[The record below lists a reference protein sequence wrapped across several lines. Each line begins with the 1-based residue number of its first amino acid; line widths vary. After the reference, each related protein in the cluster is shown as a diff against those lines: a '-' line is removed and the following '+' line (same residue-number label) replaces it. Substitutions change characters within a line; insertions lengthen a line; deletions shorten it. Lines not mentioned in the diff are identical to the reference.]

1 MENQDNYLEI
11 NRRLWDAK
19 TAYHLNS
26 EFYDV
31 KTFLDGRNSLTEI
44 ELALLGDISGRSVL
58 HLQCHFGQDTIS
70 LSRMGASA
78 TGVDFSSKAIE
89 TARQLAQESGSTAQ
103 FICSDIYDLPN
114 QMDKKFDLVFTSF
127 GVIGWLPDLKK
138 WAEVIAHFLKP
149 GGKFIF
155 AEFHPVAWMFD
166 NNFSSIQYNY
176 FNVEAIR
183 EEAVGTYADRDAPIR
198 NESITW
204 NHSLSETLNALI
216 ESGLEIKHFE
226 EFDFSPF
233 NCFNEMILSD
243 DQKFRIRQLDN
254 KIPLTFALTAVKK
267 IRN

>member
-114 QMDKKFDLVFTSF
+114 QMDEKFDLVFTSF

-155 AEFHPVAWMFD
+155 AEFHPVVWMFD

-267 IRN
+267 